1 MDSTGATI
9 PSATAPDSL
18 PAVTAT
24 TLRPVSDQE
33 RERLVADFIR
43 LCEIESPSGRERA
56 IADALAGELRELG
69 LEVEEDDTATET
81 GAGSGNLLARI
92 PGPDGAGAIM
102 LCAHMDTVPLDA
114 PVEVTREE
122 GVLTNR
128 HEAIL
133 GADNKA
139 AVATLLGA
147 TRRLVRDR
155 PPREVELL
163 LTTSEERA
171 LRGAKAFDRSRL
183 RSEFGFV
190 FDHASPIGE
199 VIVASP
205 TYYRLEARFRGQAAH
220 AGIRPEAG
228 RNAIAAASRAIA
240 GMRLGRLDD
249 ETTAN
254 VGRIEGGTSPNV
266 VAERCTVELE
276 ARSLDDARAGE
287 VVSAMVDAAAEA
299 ASDADC
305 DVETIVERMF
315 RGYRLPRT
323 ARHVEVAA
331 AGLRAAGIEPV
342 YIASGGGSDANA
354 FIAAG
359 LPVVNVANG
368 TERNHQPDEAVT
380 VEALQ
385 TMLDVTLGVVAA
397 SA

>member
-1 MDSTGATI
+1 MT
-9 PSATAPDSL
+9 ATAL
-18 PAVTAT
+18 HPA
-24 TLRPVSDQE
+24 SEQE
-33 RERLVADFIR
+33 RERLIADFVR

-56 IADALAGELRELG
+56 MADAVTAELRAAG
-69 LEVEEDDTATET
+69 LHVEEDDTAVET
-81 GAGSGNLLARI
+81 GSDAGNLLARI
-92 PGPDGAGAIM
+92 PGPDGAPAVL

-114 PVEVTREE
+114 PVEVVREN
-122 GVLTNR
+122 GALTNR

-147 TRRLVRDR
+147 TRRLVRAG
-155 PPREVELL
+155 PPVEVELL
-163 LTTSEERA
+163 FTTSEERA

-199 VIVASP
+199 VILASP

-228 RNAIAAASRAIA
+228 RNAIAAASRAVA
-240 GMRLGRLDD
+240 AMRIGRLDD

-254 VGRIEGGTSPNV
+254 VGRIEGGTSANV
-266 VAERCTVELE
+266 VAERCTVECE

-287 VVSAMVDAAAEA
+287 VVGAMVDAAAEA

-305 DVETIVERMF
+305 DVETSVERMF
-315 RGYRLPRT
+315 RGYRLART
-323 ARHVEVAA
+323 ARPVEVAA
-331 AGLRAAGIEPV
+331 AGLRATGVEPV
-342 YIASGGGSDANA
+342 YIATGGGSDANA
-354 FIAAG
+354 FIAGG
-359 LPVVNVANG
+359 LTVVNVANG
-368 TERNHQPDEAVT
+368 TERNHQPDESVT
-380 VEALQ
+380 VEALEK
-385 TMLDVTLGVVAA
+385 MLDVTLAIVAA